1 MVKQQGSGKTNLAN
15 EDEAYEAIFGGEFG
29 SLEIGSYIG
38 GDEGANSKDYTEHL
52 PDAVDF
58 EDEDE
63 LADDDDDLP
72 EESDANLHPAMMTMG
87 AYDDVNENGAVL
99 GIDSNSLNMQLP
111 EINGDLSQ
119 QFILEDDGGTPATSN
134 ALFMGM
140 DANEIH
146 LATETGVLDGS
157 GANEIGHS
165 QLSIGGVNGNDM
177 SINGGF
183 IMEPDMSDGKHKKA
197 TKLDLINHE
206 KYLLKKYFPDFEK
219 GKILKWN
226 KLIYRRSVPY
236 HWHSEISRVKK
247 PFMPLNLKFKVQQDD
262 KRLFNSRTISYV
274 APIYQGKNNI
284 LQSNS
289 SASRRGLIHVS
300 IDELFPIKEQQKKR
314 KIIHDEKTISEDLL
328 IATDDWD
335 QEKIINQGTSS
346 TATLADSSM
355 TPNLKFSGGYKLKSL
370 IEDVAEDWQWDEDM
384 IIDAKLKESKHAE
397 LNMNDEK
404 LLLMVEKTNNLAQ
417 QKQQLDS
424 SNLIL
429 PLNETILQKKFN
441 LSNDDKYQI
450 LKKTHQTKVRSTIS
464 NLNIQHS
471 QPAINLQ
478 SPFYKVAVPRD
489 QLRHFHRE
497 NFGSHIRPGTKI
509 VFSKLKARKRKRDKG
524 KDVKESFSTSQDLT
538 IGDTAPVYLMEYS
551 EQTPVAL
558 SKFGMANKLINYYRK
573 ANEQDTLRP
582 KLPVGETHV
591 LGVQDKSPFWNF
603 GFVEPGHIVP
613 TLYNNMIRAPV
624 FKHDISGTDFLLTK
638 SSGFGISNRFYLRNI
653 NHLFT
658 VGQTF
663 PVEEIPG
670 PNSRKVTSMKA
681 TRLKMIIYRILNHN
695 HSKAISIDPIAK
707 HFPDQDYGQNRQKVK
722 EFMKY
727 QRDGPEKGLWRLKDD
742 EKLLDNEAVKSLIT
756 PEQISQV
763 ESMSQGLQFQEDN
776 EAYNF
781 DSKLKSL
788 EENLLPWNITKNFIN
803 STQMRAMIQIHGVGD
818 PTGCGEGFSFLKTS
832 MKGGF
837 VKSGSP
843 SSNNNSSN
851 KKGTNTHSY
860 NVAQQ
865 QKAYDEEIAKTWYTH
880 TKSLSISNPFEE
892 MTNPDEIN
900 QTNKHV
906 KTDRDDKK
914 ILKIVR
920 KKRDENGIIQRQTI
934 FIRDPRVIQGYIK
947 IKEQDKE
954 DVNKLLEEDTS
965 KINNL
970 EELEKQKKLLQ
981 LELANLEKSQQ
992 RRAARQNSKRNGG
1005 ATRTENSV
1013 DNGSDLAGVT
1023 DGKAARNKGKNT
1035 TRRCATCGQIGHIRT
1050 NKSCPMYS
1058 SKDNPASPK

>member
-1 MVKQQGSGKTNLAN
+1 MAKQQESNKSDLAN
-15 EDEAYEAIFGGEFG
+15 EDDAYDAIFGGEFG

-38 GDEGANSKDYTEHL
+38 ANKTTNTKDYTEHL

-72 EESDANLHPAMMTMG
+72 EEMDIGPHSSMMDMG
-87 AYDDVNENGAVL
+87 VYDNNENSAVMRM
-99 GIDSNSLNMQLP
+99 DSNSLNLQLP
-111 EINGDLSQ
+111 EIGGDVSRE
-119 QFILEDDGGTPATSN
+119 FILEGDGSVPATTN

-146 LATETGVLDGS
+146 LATEAGVLDAGS
-157 GANEIGHS
+157 GHEIAHS
-165 QLSIGGVNGNDM
+165 QLSLNEVNADNM
-177 SINGGF
+177 PMNSRF
-183 IMEPDMSDGKHKKA
+183 TMEPQEYQMSDNKHKKP

-226 KLIYRRSVPY
+226 KLIYRRYASY
-236 HWHSEISRVKK
+236 HWHRDVSRVKK
-247 PFMPLNLKFKVQQDD
+247 PFMPLNLKFRVQQDD
-262 KRLFNSRTISYV
+262 KRLFNSKTTSYLSS
-274 APIYQGKNNI
+274 IYQGKNN
-284 LQSNS
+284 LYQDS
-289 SASRRGLIHVS
+289 SSTSRRGLIHVS
-300 IDELFPIKEQQKKR
+300 VDELFPVKEQQKKR

-335 QEKIINQGTSS
+335 QEKIIDQEATPPLTEPSITS
-346 TATLADSSM
+346 
-355 TPNLKFSGGYKLKSL
+355 NLNSSGGYKLKNL
-370 IEDVAEDWQWDEDM
+370 IEDVAEDWHWDEDM
-384 IIDAKLKESKHAE
+384 IIDANLKESKHAE

-404 LLLMVEKTNNLAQ
+404 LLLMVENTDNLVQ

-424 SNLIL
+424 HNLIL
-429 PLNETILQKKFN
+429 PINETTLQQKLN

-478 SPFYKVAVPRD
+478 SPFYKVAVPRY

-613 TLYNNMIRAPV
+613 TLYNNMVRAPV
-624 FKHDISGTDFLLTK
+624 FKHDISGTDFLLIR

-742 EKLLDNEAVKSLIT
+742 EKLLDNEAVKNLIT

-763 ESMSQGLQFQEDN
+763 ESMNQGLQFQEDN
-776 EAYNF
+776 ESYNF

-788 EENLLPWNITKNFIN
+788 EENLLLWNITKNFIN

-843 SSNNNSSN
+843 SGNNNASN

-865 QKAYDEEIAKTWYTH
+865 QRAYDEEIAKTWYTH

-892 MTNPDEIN
+892 MNNPDEIN

-906 KTDRDDKK
+906 KTERDDKK

-934 FIRDPRVIQGYIK
+934 FIRDPRVIQGYVK

-992 RRAARQNSKRNGG
+992 RRAARQNSKKNSG
-1005 ATRTENSV
+1005 ATKMEGAM
-1013 DNGSDLAGVT
+1013 DNGSESSSAI
-1023 DGKAARNKGKNT
+1023 DGKITKNKSKNT

-1058 SKDNPASPK
+1058 SRDDPISPK